1 VKTQVDT
8 HHAMWRLLTQFRISR
23 AIGVAVELGIPKFL
37 ARHPHTAA
45 QLAAD
50 TGAHEPSVRRL
61 LHLLVAIG
69 VLSEDESG
77 RFALTELGDEL
88 REDNLGPLARF
99 FVSEH
104 EWAAWGRLDHSI
116 KTGGRAFDLIYGMR
130 NWEFYSKHP
139 AEAAT
144 FDAAMQALTRPVAE
158 GVATA
163 YDFSTIEKVV
173 DIGGGDGT
181 MLIGILRHHP
191 NVRGIL
197 FDRPHV
203 VERAHARFEEAGLA
217 ERVELV
223 SGSFFEEVPAGADAY
238 HMKSILHD
246 WEDHDVVAIL
256 KQCREAATANGVRL
270 LVVERLLSEHI
281 GPDDLDSLLSDLN
294 MLALPGGRER
304 TAAEYGELFKQAGF
318 ELRRTIPIGPQF
330 HILEAIPT

>member
-1 VKTQVDT
+1 VKTQADT
-8 HHAMWRLLTQFRISR
+8 HREMWRLLTQLRISR
-23 AIGVAVELGIPKFL
+23 AIGAAVQLGIPKFL

-61 LHLLVAIG
+61 LHLLVAIR

-77 RFALTELGDEL
+77 RFALTDLGDEL

-104 EWAAWGRLDHSI
+104 EWAAWGRLDHSVR
-116 KTGGRAFDLIYGMR
+116 TGGRAFDLIYGMR

-139 AEAAT
+139 AEAAV
-144 FDAAMQALTRPVAE
+144 FDAAMQAITRPVAE
-158 GVATA
+158 GVATG
-163 YDFSTIEKVV
+163 YDFSTIGSIV
-173 DIGGGDGT
+173 DVGGGDGT

-203 VERAHARFEEAGLA
+203 IERARARFEEAGLA
-217 ERVELV
+217 ERVELIG
-223 SGSFFEEVPAGADAY
+223 GSFFEEMPAGADAY

-246 WEDHDVVAIL
+246 WEDHDAVAIL
-256 KQCREAATANGVRL
+256 KRCRVAATANDARL
-270 LVVERLLSEHI
+270 LVVERLLSERI

-294 MLALPGGRER
+294 MLVLPGGRER
-304 TAAEYGELFKQAGF
+304 TAAEYAGLFKEAGF
-318 ELRRTIPIGPQF
+318 QLRRTLPIGPQF
-330 HILEAIPT
+330 HILEGAPI